1 MAEKIFSISIWNF
14 ECCNSAEIRT
24 HPSNLIIFQITGD
37 LVSPTPQPKLRQK
50 GGTTF
55 LPIPNTI
62 SPKEETLEVA
72 LSRGGISIVTRRLV
86 ADGSAM
92 STVSIQNPTPAHSG
106 KYACRPANLDP
117 AYVNLHVIQ
126 GKKIHSFFKSKSNES
141 RMPFGRIGSTEGLQ
155 LWGCLGPKNSP
166 KIEILIILV

>member
-1 MAEKIFSISIWNF
+1 M
-14 ECCNSAEIRT
+14 
-24 HPSNLIIFQITGD
+24 
-37 LVSPTPQPKLRQK
+37 VSPTPQPKLRQK
-50 GGTTF
+50 GGTTL
-55 LPIPNTI
+55 LPVPNTI

-126 GKKIHSFFKSKSNES
+126 GKKISFILKTISNES
-141 RMPFGRIGSTEGLQ
+141 RMPFGDGI
-155 LWGCLGPKNSP
+155 
-166 KIEILIILV
+166 